1 MADSHLSR
9 RAIVRPLGRL
19 HQEHRTELHWAV
31 VDANESCLRVVVVE
45 SQPATA
51 AGVVAFLTAAD
62 CEVVATIDDI
72 RSLKPVLESVKVDVV
87 VFDPTMVGPANEPVE
102 IWVMANGVTVP
113 MLAFTNDISMREVH
127 RLLEAGVMGVV
138 PRTASPVG
146 LVQGVLAVAGG
157 TPHLHPLV
165 VTAWLH
171 GVQSNVRIAGDIEFS
186 GRENRVLELIAD
198 GSTNAAIAAQLGVSA
213 STVKSLVGALL
224 TKLDASDR
232 ANAVSIALRRG
243 LIS

>member
-1 MADSHLSR
+1 M
-9 RAIVRPLGRL
+9 
-19 HQEHRTELHWAV
+19 
-31 VDANESCLRVVVVE
+31 DATESCLRVVVVE

-72 RSLKPVLESVKVDVV
+72 RSLRPVLDSVNVDVV
-87 VFDPTMVGPANEPVE
+87 IFDPTMVGPNDERAE
-102 IWVMANGVTVP
+102 IWLMTSGVTVP

-127 RLLEAGVMGVV
+127 RLLEAGVMGVL

-146 LVQGVLAVAGG
+146 LVQGVRAVAGG
-157 TPHLHPLV
+157 TQHLHPLV

-171 GVQSNVRIAGDIEFS
+171 GVQSNVRMVGDMEFS
-186 GRENRVLELIAD
+186 ARENRVLELIAD

-213 STVKSLVGALL
+213 STVKSLVGELL

-232 ANAVSIALRRG
+232 ANAVSIAIRRG